1 MSLCRYIVE
10 CNDQTIR
17 GSQQIW
23 QVSRAR
29 DVRQREREREGGRE
43 VEEEREIRE

>member
-17 GSQQIW
+17 GSQQIR
-23 QVSRAR
+23 QVIGAR
-29 DVRQREREREGGRE
+29 DMREREREGGRWGR
-43 VEEEREIRE
+43 ERDIRE

>member
-29 DVRQREREREGGRE
+29 DMRERERERGRRE
-43 VEEEREIRE
+43 VAEGEEIRE